1 MNSYF
6 TRIFLTVACA
16 SLFTAPELLALENG
30 LAETPPMGFNTW
42 NWFKCGDANHGAINE
57 ALIKGIADAMVSSGM
72 KDSGYQY
79 VNIDDCWGEASRD
92 ARGGIVANRSRFPG
106 GMKALA
112 DYVHA
117 KGLKLGLYTDVAN
130 LTCAK
135 SMPGLSG
142 HENQDCDTF
151 VTWGIDYVKV
161 DWCNSNG
168 AAAPPAYTKVRNAL
182 RSAVT
187 RMRPTIPTAHE
198 ICFSICNW
206 GEQSPWLWADT
217 IGNLWRTTGDID
229 WSGGCSGHACWGGI
243 MATMDGTANHYR
255 YAGPG
260 HWNDPDMMQVG
271 NGGTNTAEDRSHF
284 SLWCMMAAPLIA
296 GNDIRSMSATTR
308 NILTNGEAIR
318 VNQDS
323 LGAQGVRVT
332 SGNSEVWVKKLLSQ
346 TSVKTDTNYAV
357 LFFNRNNGGAVT
369 MSVSVSQITNAV
381 KGGMTNG
388 KIYTV
393 RDLWGHKDLGEWTAG
408 TYTTPSG
415 VGAHDVFMIRLAP
428 KVTVETLPV
437 IVSVGTGKI
446 QLNIGERITVTPTIS
461 GPLSVTMVDL
471 KGTTVY
477 SQRNINSR
485 SHVINSARMQQGV
498 YLIKVLSGSE
508 STVRRVVLK

>member
-1 MNSYF
+1 MKMHF
-6 TRIFLTVACA
+6 FRTFAVVACA
-16 SLFTAPELLALENG
+16 ALCIAQDVRALDNG

-57 ALIKGIADAMVSSGM
+57 ALIRGIADAIVSSGM

-112 DYVHA
+112 DYVHS

-130 LTCAK
+130 ITCAK
-135 SMPGLSG
+135 TMPGLQG

-151 VTWGIDYVKV
+151 ITWGIDYVKV
-161 DWCNSNG
+161 DWCDNG
-168 AAAPPAYTKVRNAL
+168 GATAAPAYTKVRNAL

-187 RMRPTIPTAHE
+187 RMKPTVPTAHE

-206 GEQSPWLWADT
+206 GQQSPWLWADT

-229 WSGGCSGHACWGGI
+229 WSGGCTGSACWGGI

-271 NGGTNTAEDRSHF
+271 NGGTNAAEDRAHF

-296 GNDIRSMSATTR
+296 GNDIRNMSSTTR
-308 NILTNGEAIR
+308 GILTNGDAIR

-323 LGAQGVRVT
+323 LGKQGVRVT
-332 SGNSEVWVKKLLSQ
+332 SGNSEVWVKKLRSQ
-346 TSVKTDTNYAV
+346 TSEKTDTNYAV
-357 LFFNRNNGGAVT
+357 LFFNRNNGGSVT
-369 MSVSVSQITNAV
+369 MNITANQIAQAV
-381 KGGMTNG
+381 GGGITNG
-388 KIYTV
+388 KIYAV
-393 RDLWGHKDLGEWTAG
+393 RDLWAHKDLGEWTAG
-408 TYTTPSG
+408 TYQTPNS
-415 VGAHDVFMIRLAP
+415 VPQHDVFMIRLAP
-428 KVTVETLPV
+428 KPTVSAIPLAL
-437 IVSVGTGKI
+437 SVGHERLQI
-446 QLNIGERITVTPTIS
+446 DIGENIIVTPANAAPIS
-461 GPLSVTMVDL
+461 VVMVDL
-471 KGTTVY
+471 KGAIVFSRHDIGSKNCIISTAGMHKGVFLVKV
-477 SQRNINSR
+477 RNGSA
-485 SHVINSARMQQGV
+485 SVI
-498 YLIKVLSGSE
+498 
-508 STVRRVVLK
+508 RRVVLK